1 MRSIQL
7 GRREFITLI
16 GGAAAT
22 WPLGAR
28 AQQPNRVH
36 RIGVLMTFPEGDTE
50 GNTRLAAFQQGLK
63 DLSWVDGRNLR
74 IDYRWTGA
82 DIAQMRVAAKE
93 LCDLQPDLIMATT
106 TPAVLALKQETRT
119 ISIVFLQ
126 VSDPVGS
133 GLVAN
138 LARPGD
144 NLTGF
149 TNFEFSIGSKWLQLI
164 KEIAPNVLRVGI
176 MFNPTTA
183 PYADAYMR
191 SVEAAGPTL
200 SIAMLPVS
208 DAGSIEPA
216 IVNLAATPN
225 SALIVITDIFTT
237 INKHTI
243 TTLAAKYQ
251 LPAIYP
257 FKFFAVDGGL
267 ISYGIDNIEIY
278 RRAATYVDRILK
290 GTPVAELPI
299 QQPIKYELIINLKT
313 AKALGLDVP
322 LHLQQRA
329 DEVIE

>member
-7 GRREFITLI
+7 GRRDFITLL
-16 GGAAAT
+16 GTAT
-22 WPLGAR
+22 VWPLVAQ

-36 RIGVLMTFPEGDTE
+36 RIGVLMPYLKGDTE
-50 GNTRLAAFQQGLK
+50 GNARLAAFLQGLK

-82 DIAQMRVAAKE
+82 DSAQMRVAAKE
-93 LCDLQPDLIMATT
+93 LCDLQPDLIMTVT

-119 ISIVFLQ
+119 IPIVFLL

-133 GLVAN
+133 GLVTN
-138 LARPGD
+138 LARPED
-144 NLTGF
+144 NVTGF
-149 TNFEFSIGSKWLQLI
+149 TSSEFSIGGKWLQLI
-164 KEIAPNVLRVGI
+164 KEMAPNVLRAGI

-183 PYADAYMR
+183 PYADAFMR
-191 SVEAAGPTL
+191 SDEAARPTL
-200 SIAMLPVS
+200 PIAMLPVS
-208 DAGSIEPA
+208 DAGSIESA

-225 SALIVITDIFTT
+225 SALIVISDIFTA

-243 TTLAAKYQ
+243 ITLAAKYR

-257 FKFFAVDGGL
+257 YKFFAVDGGL
-267 ISYGIDNIEIY
+267 ISYGPDPIDQY
-278 RRAATYVDRILK
+278 RRAAGYVDRILK

-299 QQPIKYELIINLKT
+299 QQPTKYELVINLMT

>member
-1 MRSIQL
+1 M
-7 GRREFITLI
+7 
-16 GGAAAT
+16 
-22 WPLGAR
+22 AR
-28 AQQPNRVH
+28 
-36 RIGVLMTFPEGDTE
+36 L
-50 GNTRLAAFQQGLK
+50 
-63 DLSWVDGRNLR
+63 
-74 IDYRWTGA
+74 
-82 DIAQMRVAAKE
+82 
-93 LCDLQPDLIMATT
+93 T

-119 ISIVFLQ
+119 ISIVFLL

-133 GLVAN
+133 GLVTN

-144 NLTGF
+144 NVTGF
-149 TNFEFSIGSKWLQLI
+149 TTFEFSIGSKWLQLI
-164 KEIAPNVLRVGI
+164 KEMAPNVLRAGI

-191 SVEAAGPTL
+191 SAEAAGPTL

-208 DAGSIEPA
+208 DAGSIESA

-225 SALIVITDIFTT
+225 SALIVISDIFTA

-243 TTLAAKYQ
+243 ITLAAKYR

-257 FKFFAVDGGL
+257 YKFFAVDGGL
-267 ISYGIDNIEIY
+267 ISYGPDPIDQY
-278 RRAATYVDRILK
+278 RRAAGYVDRILK
-290 GTPVAELPI
+290 GTPVTELPV
-299 QQPIKYELIINLKT
+299 QQPTKYELVINLKT